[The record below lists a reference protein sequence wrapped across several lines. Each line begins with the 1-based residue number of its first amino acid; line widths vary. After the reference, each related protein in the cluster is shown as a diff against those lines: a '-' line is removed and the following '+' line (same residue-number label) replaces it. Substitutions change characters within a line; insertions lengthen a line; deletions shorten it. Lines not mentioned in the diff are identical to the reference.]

1 MLYMSLY
8 DWTTNVYLCY
18 LCSCPYVGFKLQCN
32 KDVLIFTHIVLKKKI
47 FTHITVHA
55 DVISHGWLRCQ
66 LNLFRSDM
74 SS

>member
-32 KDVLIFTHIVLKKKI
+32 KDVLIFTHIVLKKKYL
-47 FTHITVHA
+47 HI
-55 DVISHGWLRCQ
+55 L
-66 LNLFRSDM
+66 LFMLMLYHMDG
-74 SS
+74 